1 METVHYRKEISNE
14 EAGDIIRRLEKNIGR
29 FTCVRI
35 PDDSAFA
42 YTRSLDPDNYITEVR
57 VSETNEDQDRFD
69 WMYPYFQ
76 VVRGKAI
83 EGNISAIIF
92 CFVQEKYNQDFVDYI
107 YKVAGIFE
115 HGPIGNWFVST
126 TL

>member
-1 METVHYRKEISNE
+1 MKTVHYRKEISNK
-14 EAGDIIRRLEKNIGR
+14 EA
-29 FTCVRI
+29 VRI
-35 PDDSAFA
+35 LERLLEGFGKYDCSHIPNDSMFT
-42 YTRSLDPDNYITEVR
+42 YTENISVDNYINEVR
-57 VSETNEDQDRFD
+57 VAETDDESERFD

-76 VVRGKAI
+76 VVYGKAMSENMSSI
-83 EGNISAIIF
+83 TF
-92 CFVQEKYNQDFVDYI
+92 CFEQEKYNQDFVDYI